1 MNFILQPNSLFARH
15 LQCTKVVTLN
25 PCKRSWTTTWTWKIQ
40 TATEMTFLGF
50 NLQLFT
56 VKPMT
61 SLSSSLSVEERGEER
76 GRDGVDLDLDDQ
88 MLRFTCSE

>member
-40 TATEMTFLGF
+40 TATEMTFLGLNQPPIF
-50 NLQLFT
+50 YSEMVQ
-56 VKPMT
+56 K
-61 SLSSSLSVEERGEER
+61 
-76 GRDGVDLDLDDQ
+76 DL
-88 MLRFTCSE
+88 